1 MSLANVIKSRDVG
14 SMGMKAGVK
23 KVKTNTA
30 VSFEEVVNS
39 IPDLLGGYCKGLQAM
54 KTDSTRIKPVENKFL
69 SGSVDIDSCTKSLYP
84 NAARWDYAIGYKEKA
99 YFIEVHPAN
108 TSNIKEMLRK
118 ADWLKSWLKGKG
130 KVLDQIKKDENLY
143 WVPSGKVAI
152 PKTSPQFRNLAKKKL
167 RIENCP
173 FVLQ

>member
-1 MSLANVIKSRDVG
+1 MSLANIIKSSEVG
-14 SMGMKAGVK
+14 SMGMKMGVK
-23 KVKTNTA
+23 NTKSNTA
-30 VSFEEVVNS
+30 VSFEEAVNS

-54 KTDSTRIKPVENKFL
+54 KADSMGVKPVENKLL
-69 SGSVDIDSCTKSLYP
+69 SGSVDIDSCTKSKYP
-84 NAARWDYAIGYKEKA
+84 DAARWDYAIGYKEKA

-118 ADWLKSWLKGKG
+118 ADWLKAWLKDNGKA
-130 KVLDQIKKDENLY
+130 LDKIKNDENLY
-143 WVPSGKVAI
+143 WVPTGKVAI
-152 PKTSPQFRNLAKKKL
+152 PKTSPQCRSLAKKKL